1 MLRAYSKHHSFVAGL
16 SKEDKTI
23 DDKKYDVGLKLQ

>member
-1 MLRAYSKHHSFVAGL
+1 MLRADSKHNSFVVGL
-16 SKEDKTI
+16 PKEDKTI